1 MALSLRRSELDAQQ
15 RRRRIDE
22 DLAAQHQV
30 LIFRVFAVVV
40 ADSVNTRHE
49 QHPRRHDSG

>member
-1 MALSLRRSELDAQQ
+1 MAPRLRHLGLVPQQ

-22 DLAAQHQV
+22 HLAAQHQV

-49 QHPRRHDSG
+49 QHPLW